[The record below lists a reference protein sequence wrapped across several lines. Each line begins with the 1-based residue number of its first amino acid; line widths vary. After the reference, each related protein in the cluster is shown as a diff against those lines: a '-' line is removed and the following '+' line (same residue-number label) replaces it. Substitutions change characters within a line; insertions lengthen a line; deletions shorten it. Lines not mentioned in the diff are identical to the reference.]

1 MSNDKFWVAIQR
13 ASEVATLF
21 LALIEVIHLFI

>member
-13 ASEVATLF
+13 ASEVATLC
-21 LALIEVIHLFI
+21 LVLIEAIRFF

>member
-1 MSNDKFWVAIQR
+1 MSNDNFWVAIQR

-21 LALIEVIHLFI
+21 LVLIEVIRLF